1 MKSRFIMA
9 KMLILLKQY
18 KGLDFMLPLVE
29 RMTLKRPN
37 LRPTAADALKQ
48 FDDLVKQ
55 QPIRV
60 TKWRIKHV
68 DFDRFDNFFGDL
80 ASLGPV
86 GMAYVK
92 SLLSASSSLFC
103 VT

>member
-1 MKSRFIMA
+1 MA

-29 RMTLKRPN
+29 SMTLKRPN

-48 FDDLVKQ
+48 FDDLVNQ
-55 QPIRV
+55 LSMRV
-60 TKWRIKHV
+60 TKWRIKQV
-68 DFDRFDNFFGDL
+68 DFDRFDNFFGNL

-86 GMAYVK
+86 GVAYVK
-92 SLLSASSSLFC
+92 SLISAPSSFHIYL
-103 VT
+103 